1 MNFGRPRIIINLIL
15 NGGVDFSESDQQA
28 MRRALNLAEQA
39 ASIGEVPVGAVIY
52 DANGG
57 VVAEAH
63 NSVIAD
69 KNVGAH
75 AEMIALRLAGR
86 RIGNY
91 RLPKLKMATTLEP
104 CPMCAG
110 AIFQARLDTV
120 IFAAADPK
128 NGALGG
134 AINLAADSR

>member
-1 MNFGRPRIIINLIL
+1 M
-15 NGGVDFSESDQQA
+15 
-28 MRRALNLAEQA
+28 NLAEQA
-39 ASIGEVPVGAVIY
+39 ASVGEVPVGAVIY

-57 VVAEAH
+57 IVAEAH

-86 RIGNY
+86 QIGNY

-110 AIFQARLDTV
+110 AIFQARLDMV

-134 AINLAADSR
+134 AINLAADSRLNHHTTVSGGLLAACSAALLRDFFAARR